1 MIEMVIHKTE
11 RKATPVMNVPVT
23 STRIPMIKGPVNPPI
38 SATQKNIPPADPIYL
53 VPTSGLSIKISS
65 INGMKEELKKPRN
78 SNPVISRL
86 PETFTVTKRITAVI
100 NAKRA
105 INRPLKAG
113 GASRGTSIKA
123 GIPVAMGIDA
133 AKPALA
139 AEKPP
144 FSRILG
150 SQLLNP

>member
-1 MIEMVIHKTE
+1 MAIHKTE
-11 RKATPVMNVPVT
+11 RNMTPVMNVPVT

-53 VPTSGLSIKISS
+53 VPTSGLSIRMSS
-65 INGMKEELKKPRN
+65 IKGMKEELKKPR
-78 SNPVISRL
+78 STNPVIRKT
-86 PETFTVTKRITAVI
+86 PETFTVIKRITAVI
-100 NAKRA
+100 DAKSA

-113 GASRGTSIKA
+113 GASLGTSIKA
-123 GIPVAMGIDA
+123 GIPVAMGIDE

-150 SQLLNP
+150 SQLPNP